1 VQVFFVDAIPLTAV
15 GKVFKP
21 ALRWDATQRVVSR
34 MLAELQPTGATIAVD
49 VGAHASHG
57 SLIRVGI
64 SGVAEPA
71 RVALSEQV
79 HARLSPLVIRYEI
92 AWT

>member
-1 VQVFFVDAIPLTAV
+1 VFFVDAIPLTAV

-64 SGVAEPA
+64 SGVTDPA
-71 RVALSEQV
+71 RASLAERV
-79 HARLSPLVIRYEI
+79 HERLGPLVTRYEI
-92 AWT
+92 VWT